1 MVKAVPGMFFTAR
14 CCEGRLTQQTGTL
27 VKCDPSI
34 KALILEIDRREG
46 NEYVIEDLGDEEHL
60 LVKDVKIERLKHR
73 VHEVK
78 ALHYRLRRG

>member
-1 MVKAVPGMFFTAR
+1 MVKAVP
-14 CCEGRLTQQTGTL
+14 GTL

-60 LVKDVKIERLKHR
+60 LIKDVKIERLKHR
-73 VHEVK
+73 EIK
-78 ALHYRLRRG
+78 LRLHKPQTNPDSDVD